1 MKKLI
6 TISGAALLAAS
17 LSGVAFAQ
25 GANPSAPQP
34 NSAGNGVIQPGISST
49 GTATDRGRV
58 GTTGTSGGTMAPK
71 PNNAELQGNNGNS
84 ASGSNSLANPN
95 TAAGAR

>member
-34 NSAGNGVIQPGISST
+34 NSAGNGVIQPGTSST

-58 GTTGTSGGTMAPK
+58 GTTGMSGGTMAPK

>member
-1 MKKLI
+1 MKKLM
-6 TISGAALLAAS
+6 TISSAVLLAVS
-17 LSGVAFAQ
+17 LSGTAFAQ

-34 NSAGNGVIQPGISST
+34 NSAGNGVIQPGTTST

-58 GTTGTSGGTMAPK
+58 GTTGMGGTIAPK